1 MRGGCRKHNIIRL
14 ERRGQGEWQGWKAGI
29 YYESRLERIKL
40 RRSGQRYM
48 GHQNTFYKT
57 RKRCTT
63 VERVIF
69 KIIKTFTTQGVLL

>member
-14 ERRGQGEWQGWKAGI
+14 VERRGLRGQGEWQDGKQG
-29 YYESRLERIKL
+29 YMYHESRLERIKL
-40 RRSGQRYM
+40 RRLGQRYI

-63 VERVIF
+63 VE
-69 KIIKTFTTQGVLL
+69 